1 MNLPGQAT
9 HLEVVALGGLGE
21 FGMNLMVYRW
31 GDDCLVVDAGMMFP
45 GAEHL
50 GVEVVV
56 PDLSFLDDCGTLHGL
71 VLTHGHEDHIG
82 SVPHLLSRHDIPV
95 YASPYTSGL
104 VRSRLEEHP
113 SVSARGLRALP
124 PDGEPLSL
132 GPFRVETLSAA
143 HSIPQAKML
152 VIETPIGTI
161 IHTADFK
168 LDPDPPDGVGT
179 DLTRLAELGRRGV
192 LALFS
197 DSTNADRPGFTPSER
212 SVTAGIDGQIAS
224 CRGRVLVTTFSS
236 NIHRI
241 QELAGLAAKHD
252 RRLTLV
258 GSSIL
263 DQAEVAERLGL
274 LRIPSGLRLPADEV
288 MSLPP
293 ERAMIV
299 ATGSQGEPLSAL
311 ARISVDKH
319 RDIHLEPGDRVIHSA
334 RVIPGNAKSIARMIN
349 HLLRRGA
356 EVVTSAEA
364 PVHVSGHPARDEL
377 RLLLQLVRPRYLLP
391 IHGEYR
397 QLHAHAR
404 LGVEIGLE
412 PQHVPLAESGD
423 LVAIGESE
431 IRVVDQVPTGHVF
444 IDATADRVDWQVL
457 RDRRRIAGDG
467 IVVPVLA
474 IDRGSGTF
482 SVDPE
487 IVTRG
492 FVPDSGDCDNGWMR
506 EAKNVVRASL
516 ADASPEERT
525 DEAML
530 KARIQADL
538 KRFLRRR
545 TQRQPLI
552 IPIIVEL

>member
-1 MNLPGQAT
+1 
-9 HLEVVALGGLGE
+9 
-21 FGMNLMVYRW
+21 
-31 GDDCLVVDAGMMFP
+31 
-45 GAEHL
+45 
-50 GVEVVV
+50 
-56 PDLSFLDDCGTLHGL
+56 
-71 VLTHGHEDHIG
+71 
-82 SVPHLLSRHDIPV
+82 
-95 YASPYTSGL
+95 
-104 VRSRLEEHP
+104 
-113 SVSARGLRALP
+113 
-124 PDGEPLSL
+124 
-132 GPFRVETLSAA
+132 
-143 HSIPQAKML
+143 
-152 VIETPIGTI
+152 
-161 IHTADFK
+161 
-168 LDPDPPDGVGT
+168 
-179 DLTRLAELGRRGV
+179 
-192 LALFS
+192 
-197 DSTNADRPGFTPSER
+197 
-212 SVTAGIDGQIAS
+212 
-224 CRGRVLVTTFSS
+224 
-236 NIHRI
+236 
-241 QELAGLAAKHD
+241 
-252 RRLTLV
+252 
-258 GSSIL
+258 
-263 DQAEVAERLGL
+263 
-274 LRIPSGLRLPADEV
+274 
-288 MSLPP
+288 
-293 ERAMIV
+293 MIV